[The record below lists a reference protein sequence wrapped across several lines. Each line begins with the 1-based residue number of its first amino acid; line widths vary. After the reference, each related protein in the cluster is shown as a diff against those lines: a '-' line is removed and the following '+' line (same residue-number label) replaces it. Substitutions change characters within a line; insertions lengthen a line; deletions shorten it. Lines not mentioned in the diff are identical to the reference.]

1 MVVHYCLLPFI
12 FIQNMFI
19 GTLKRGTIL
28 VLFKNTFKDR
38 LKNIFKGMAIFG
50 VVFSTT
56 VLYANTYDGVK
67 YDNKQIEC
75 LSTNAYHEARNQGDK
90 GIIAT
95 VFVVLNRTKD
105 SRFPSTP
112 CAVVKQK
119 GQFSWVGKGKV
130 IKDKET
136 YQEVKQLVLETVKG
150 EHRDFTH
157 GSTYYHATYVKP
169 SWSNKMKCTVRIKD
183 HVFYKPIN
191 REKQL

>member
-1 MVVHYCLLPFI
+1 MIKVIFLCMSLLVVTNV
-12 FIQNMFI
+12 Q
-19 GTLKRGTIL
+19 
-28 VLFKNTFKDR
+28 
-38 LKNIFKGMAIFG
+38 AI
-50 VVFSTT
+50 
-56 VLYANTYDGVK
+56 K
-67 YDNKQIEC
+67 YSENEMEC
-75 LSTNAYHEARNQGDK
+75 LSLNSYHEARNQGDK

-105 SRFPSTP
+105 SSFPSTP

-136 YQEVKQLVLETVKG
+136 YQEVKQLVLETVRG

-157 GSTYYHATYVKP
+157 GSTYYHAAYVKP

-183 HVFYKPIN
+183 HMFYKPIN
-191 REKQL
+191 KPIKKEKQI

>member
-1 MVVHYCLLPFI
+1 MVI
-12 FIQNMFI
+12 
-19 GTLKRGTIL
+19 
-28 VLFKNTFKDR
+28 FKNTFTQVIR
-38 LKNIFKGMAIFG
+38 VFIRNLLLVSVVG
-50 VVFSTT
+50 VTSQYV
-56 VLYANTYDGVK
+56 YAANNYDGVK
-67 YDNKQIEC
+67 YDPKQIEC
-75 LSTNAYHEARNQGDK
+75 LSANAYHEARNQGDK

-112 CAVVKQK
+112 CAVVKEK

-136 YQEVKQLVLETVKG
+136 YQEVKQLVLETIRG

-191 REKQL
+191 KPIKKEKQL